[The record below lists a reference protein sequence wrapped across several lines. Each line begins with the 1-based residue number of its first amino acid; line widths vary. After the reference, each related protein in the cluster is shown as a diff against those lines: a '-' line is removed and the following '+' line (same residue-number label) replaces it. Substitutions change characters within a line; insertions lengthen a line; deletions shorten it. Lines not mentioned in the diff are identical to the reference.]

1 MPVYLESS
9 NTLWFN
15 QASPNNPDALVI
27 WSRDGNAAAASVI
40 VASVPAVGSSILF
53 QITRSKSPT
62 GPYQFWHTV
71 VVGDTAQ
78 SLAQTYANAIT
89 ANTTL
94 QADGIAGQYVNG
106 TSQFGV
112 SHPADDAITVSAA
125 AWNPNGS
132 QIQIDNGGV
141 FTFSQAGSRL
151 DAGPQYVMTR
161 DPSGWTPTA
170 DSNIG
175 QIVAQARVGTSTGPI
190 AQYATQEAY
199 IVSADPANPKGMWTF
214 DTVGLVSG
222 QLSIVRR
229 AAIGQGLAMSDA
241 GGASLADKGP
251 GTIHCKELWVN
262 GVKIA

>member
-40 VASVPAVGSSILF
+40 VAAVPAVGTSILF
-53 QITRSKSPT
+53 QITRTKTPT
-62 GPYQFWHTV
+62 GPFQFWHTV
-71 VVGDTAQ
+71 VSGDTAQ
-78 SLAQTYANAIT
+78 SLAQTFADAIT

-94 QADGIAGQYVNG
+94 QANGIAGQYVNG
-106 TSQFGV
+106 TAQFGV

-125 AWNPNGS
+125 AWNPDGS
-132 QIQIDNGGV
+132 QIPLDNGGV

-175 QIVAQARVGTSTGPI
+175 QVVAQARVGTSTGPI

-199 IVSADPANPKGMWTF
+199 IVNPDPANPKGMWTF
-214 DTVGLVSG
+214 DTVGLVNG
-222 QLSIVRR
+222 QLSIIRR
-229 AAIGQGLAMSDA
+229 LAIGQGLAMSVSS
-241 GGASLADKGP
+241 GSSLQDMGP
-251 GTIHCKELWVN
+251 GTINCTGLYVN
-262 GVKIA
+262 GARVA